1 MRFLPTFKTLEAFKK
16 LSVPVT
22 LTSRHTSLVVLL
34 VTVAPVTI
42 ITSSFVVG
50 TTPPIH
56 VVAEDQLPPVGVEVI
71 VAAKKCVGKRHA
83 TKQANRIIRSR

>member
-1 MRFLPTFKTLEAFKK
+1 VRFLPTFKTLEVFKK

-22 LTSRHTSLVVLL
+22 LKSRHTSLVVLL

-42 ITSSFVVG
+42 VTSSLVVG

-56 VVAEDQLPPVGVEVI
+56 VVVEDQFPPVAAQVI
-71 VAAKKCVGKRHA
+71 ELAKKCIGKRHA
-83 TKQANRIIRSR
+83 PKHVKIIIRSR